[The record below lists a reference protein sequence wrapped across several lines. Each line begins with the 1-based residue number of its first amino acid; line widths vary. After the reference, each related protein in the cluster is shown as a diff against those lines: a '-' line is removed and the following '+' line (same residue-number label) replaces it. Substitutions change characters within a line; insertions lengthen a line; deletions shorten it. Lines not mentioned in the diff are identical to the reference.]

1 MKKILYILV
10 IAGLSGNLTA
20 CQKALRAE
28 QQGVQLDIVTEVV
41 TAPETKGAFFP
52 DGSGYMPNFSSFGLF
67 VCDHHTGSY
76 TDGSNPYTEYAVR
89 FNNIRAYRYN
99 SWQYN
104 YSGYSGFST
113 LYLGPKDEDLNG
125 ITDNTCDIFAYA
137 PHQDGVTRLES
148 IPFDIS
154 NAVDVLYVEQ
164 NAHPTINKNINPA
177 DYIPSPGHLAVPL
190 TFHHALSLLEFDFRL
205 KNHDYEHPMD
215 PAGTLSHRLQSIRI
229 DRLGGH
235 LYSSGTMNAMTG
247 GELSNLTAANSITVT
262 WLTPNGSGSAYVD
275 VSPDSNPARA
285 YVLQVPTRPGE
296 DYQDGDY
303 LFTFT
308 FSGMVFPVTFTL
320 LREHLRHG
328 TSSTYGFQPGYKY
341 TFKFEID
348 NYVHFEG
355 VTVGEWETVTTP
367 AMQTEI

>member
-10 IAGLSGNLTA
+10 IVVIAGLTGNLTA
-20 CQKALRAE
+20 CQKAPRFE
-28 QQGVQLDIVTEVV
+28 QQRVQLDIVPTVV
-41 TAPETKGAFFP
+41 TTPETKWVLFP
-52 DGSGYMPNFSSFGLF
+52 DVSGNMPNASSFGLF
-67 VCDHHTGSY
+67 ICDHYTGSY

-89 FNNIRAYRYN
+89 FNNIRAYRYD

-137 PHQDGVTRLES
+137 PHQEGVTRLES
-148 IPFDIS
+148 IPFNIS

-205 KNHDYEHPMD
+205 KNHDFEHPMD
-215 PAGTLSHRLQSIRI
+215 PAATHKYTLQSIRI

-247 GELSNLTAANSITVT
+247 GVLSNLTDVTSITYSS
-262 WLTPNGSGSAYVD
+262 PDGYNGGVG
-275 VSPDSNPARA
+275 VWPDSNPARA
-285 YVLQVPTRPGE
+285 YMLQVPTQTGE

-308 FSGMVFPVTFTL
+308 FSGQVFPVTFTL
-320 LREHLRHG
+320 MRNHIKH
-328 TSSTYGFQPGYKY
+328 SDDTYGFQPGYKY
-341 TFKFEID
+341 TFNFEID

-355 VTVGEWETVTTP
+355 VTIGEWEAVTTP